1 MSPFP
6 VANVERRVPSDAK
19 ESMYLGIVKPDLIQF
34 HSCPLAL
41 FSFFSSYRRF
51 GLKDALYGLVA
62 YDWIGMKSEDSFYL
76 LIFVSQEVH
85 RFFVLILKYN
95 SRLSR

>member
-1 MSPFP
+1 
-6 VANVERRVPSDAK
+6 
-19 ESMYLGIVKPDLIQF
+19 MYLGIVKPDLIQF